1 MAKKTIAIIGATE
14 TIGSAIA
21 KNLAKGNYRILLFS
35 QSSEKLESLAQ
46 EINYET
52 PAADIDCLNCLVD
65 ASWEADIIISTLPC
79 GGEKQI
85 AERIREVTTQK
96 IVIICSSPGNN
107 NSSHCISWRIS
118 IAEELQKLLPH
129 SKIVKTFNSTLAAN
143 FEKEIAEGN
152 EIDFFI
158 SGNDSEA
165 VDIAREIIS
174 NAGFHPILAGELA
187 TSRFFE
193 NTMLIRES
201 S

>member
-14 TIGSAIA
+14 TMGAAIA
-21 KNLAKGNYRILLFS
+21 KNLSKGNYRILLFS
-35 QSSEKLESLAQ
+35 QSIEKLESLAQ
-46 EINYET
+46 EINSET

-79 GGEKQI
+79 GGEKHI
-85 AERIREVTTQK
+85 AERIREVATQK
-96 IVIICSSPGNN
+96 IVIICSSSENN
-107 NSSHCISWRIS
+107 DSSRISWRMS

-143 FEKEIAEGN
+143 FEKEIAEGKK
-152 EIDFFI
+152 IDFFI
-158 SGNDSEA
+158 AGNDSVA

-187 TSRFFE
+187 TSRVFE
-193 NTMLIRES
+193 NTMLIGENS
-201 S
+201 